1 METIMIHHMSFGVR
15 DTHHVAHV
23 LAELLGARAIKAPTP
38 PFPYGAWLVC
48 TGDTHGSFLEIVPQ
62 ATVFDPDAP
71 LGVRQ
76 RPARTQVGSAHV
88 LVGSH
93 LSAEAIQEVA
103 GREGWRAQE
112 VETGLFK
119 IVKLWVE
126 DVILVEFL
134 AQGEAGRYVETFG
147 ASGIAS
153 LDGKLRALEQELS
166 VVLSSK
172 LSPEMLA
179 EAIGTPLPA

>member
-1 METIMIHHMSFGVR
+1 MIYHMSFGVQ
-15 DTHHVAHV
+15 DTHRVAHV
-23 LAELLGARAIKAPTP
+23 LAELLGARAIQAPSP
-38 PFPYGAWLVC
+38 PFPYGSWLVC
-48 TGDTHGSFLEIVPQ
+48 AGDTHGSFLEILPQ

-71 LGVRQ
+71 LGIRQ
-76 RPARTQVGSAHV
+76 RPANAEVGSAHV

-93 LSAEAIQEVA
+93 LSAEAIQAVA
-103 GREGWRAQE
+103 AREGWRAQE

-134 AQGEAGRYVETFG
+134 AQGDAGRYVDTFG
-147 ASGIAS
+147 AAGMAS
-153 LDGKLRALEQELS
+153 LDDKLRALEKELS
-166 VVLSSK
+166 VVLSNK

-179 EAIGTPLPA
+179 EAIGTPLTA

>member
-1 METIMIHHMSFGVR
+1 MPRRYRLPRH
-15 DTHHVAHV
+15 
-23 LAELLGARAIKAPTP
+23 
-38 PFPYGAWLVC
+38 PFPMAPGLFVQATRTAHFLR
-48 TGDTHGSFLEIVPQ
+48 SFQ

-76 RPARTQVGSAHV
+76 RPVRTEVGSAHV

-93 LSAEAIQEVA
+93 LSAEAIQAVA
-103 GREGWRAQE
+103 AREGWRAQE

-134 AQGEAGRYVETFG
+134 AQG
-147 ASGIAS
+147 
-153 LDGKLRALEQELS
+153 
-166 VVLSSK
+166 
-172 LSPEMLA
+172 
-179 EAIGTPLPA
+179 